1 MHFWVSI
8 VTSLSFLTFFI
19 WFFLFSE
26 LMRLNCAAG
35 SLQQLDDLGT
45 TLSSSECPTHFW
57 LFFLLLHYS
66 HFQTWGA
73 LPATLAAP
81 HMVLHSD
88 LEWWSLPSEPCLLHW
103 APVPVDLQEALAQS
117 WVHTLTTNFYLS
129 LIFYEMEVVNSFLLL
144 YYKLKVWSN
153 EIVRTLWILLNEI
166 WSILFVVVIFFI
178 WRVKW
183 DEENSLPTLQ
193 ESVFPL
199 SNQE

>member
-1 MHFWVSI
+1 MVSV

-117 WVHTLTTNFYLS
+117 WVHTLTANFYLS
-129 LIFYEMEVVNSFLLL
+129 LIFLWNGSCKLFSSTILQVESMIKWNS
-144 YYKLKVWSN
+144 KN
-153 EIVRTLWILLNEI
+153 TLDI
-166 WSILFVVVIFFI
+166 
-178 WRVKW
+178 
-183 DEENSLPTLQ
+183 T
-193 ESVFPL
+193 
-199 SNQE
+199 